1 VKHELRQIA
10 LKFQDKLKPIKVA
23 LFDIDGVLTDGTIH
37 YDGAEMGFNR
47 STHTHDGYG
56 MKMLMA
62 SGLKVG
68 VISGGDSL
76 GIIKRFQENLSLDY
90 VFLGNED
97 KREAY
102 NKILNEG
109 YKPDEILY
117 VADEFFDLPLLMRSG
132 FSACP
137 PSSVFEVRSRVDYVT
152 ANSSGHGC
160 AREVMELLRL
170 AQGWAPEVL
179 DFDGT
184 PIDFKKDYQN

>member
-1 VKHELRQIA
+1 MKHELKLVAQQ
-10 LKFQDKLKPIKVA
+10 FQSKLVGIKVA

-62 SGLKVG
+62 HGIKVG

-76 GIIKRFQENLSLDY
+76 GVIKRFQENLSLDY

-102 NKILNEG
+102 NKILREG
-109 YKPDEILY
+109 FQPHEILY
-117 VADEFFDLPLLMRSG
+117 MADEFFDLPLLMKSG

-137 PSSVFEVRSRVDYVT
+137 PSSVYEVKTRVDYV
-152 ANSSGHGC
+152 SKLDSGQGC
-160 AREVMELLRL
+160 AREVMEILRL

-179 DFDGT
+179 DFDGQ
-184 PIDFKKDYQN
+184 PLDFSKD